1 MRGAALD
8 AVVIGAGTNGL
19 AAALT
24 LARAGKQVV
33 VLESAEAIG
42 GMGRPIEVAPGFRVG
57 PVEGDAGWL
66 PPETARALGLTGLTT
81 VTPEIPLTVAAGPGE
96 FLSLARDPAAAVAS
110 IRRRSAPD
118 AERWPAFVDLVH
130 DLAGFLGVLY
140 QRPAPEIG
148 ASGLGELAALA
159 GLGRRLR
166 GLGRNRMVDL
176 LRVLPM
182 PVQEL
187 LDDRFDSP
195 LLKAAIGAGG
205 IQGICQGPRSGGTS
219 FVLLHHLTGA
229 PRGVLRGRGQWARGH
244 EDLATALGGA
254 ARARGVT
261 VRTGAR
267 VERILVR
274 DDRVTGVAL
283 ASGEALKAPLVL
295 STASPGRTL
304 LGLVEPVWL
313 DPELLLAVR
322 NIRYRGVESRVIF
335 ALDGMPEFP
344 GLADPSQALAGVVSL
359 TSTLDALERAFD
371 AAKYG
376 SESETPHVEV
386 SIPSIAEPAL
396 APEGKHVMVA
406 RVQYTPY
413 SLREGAWDEPRAAT
427 LGDRVLRALTA
438 VAPGFADRVVRS
450 VVLTPADLEARFG
463 LPEGATSHGELGLDQ
478 ILFMRPV
485 PGLGRHATPV
495 HGLYLAGAGTHP
507 GPGIAGGAGWLAAKR
522 ALKAGTGRGNGP

>member
-1 MRGAALD
+1 MSAPGID
-8 AVVIGAGTNGL
+8 AIVIGAGANGL
-19 AAALT
+19 VAAVT
-24 LARAGKQVV
+24 LARAGKRVV
-33 VLESAEAIG
+33 VLESDDAIG
-42 GMGRPIEVAPGFRVG
+42 GVGRLMDIAPGFRAA

-66 PPETARALGLTGLTT
+66 PPAMVRDLGLTGLTA
-81 VTPEIPLTVAAGPGE
+81 VYPESPLTVAAGPGD
-96 FLSLARDPAAAVAS
+96 FLSLSRDPAAAAAS
-110 IRRRSAPD
+110 IRRRSPAD

-140 QRPAPEIG
+140 QRPAPDIG
-148 ASGLGELAALA
+148 ASGLGELATMA

-166 GLGRNRMVDL
+166 ALGGDRMVDL

-187 LDDRFDSP
+187 LDDRFDSA
-195 LLKAAIGAGG
+195 LLKAALGAGG
-205 IQGICQGPRSGGTS
+205 VQGICQGPRSGGTS
-219 FVLLHHLTGA
+219 FVLLHHLVGA
-229 PRGVLRGRGQWARGH
+229 PRGVMRGRGWFAPGPH
-244 EDLATALGGA
+244 ALATVLAGA
-254 ARARGVT
+254 ARARDVT

-283 ASGEALKAPLVL
+283 TSGEELAAPLVL
-295 STASPGRTL
+295 STTTPARTL
-304 LGLVEPVWL
+304 LGLVDPVWL

-322 NIRYRGVESRVIF
+322 NIRYRGIESRVIF
-335 ALDGMPEFP
+335 ALDALPEVP
-344 GLADPSQALAGVVSL
+344 GLDEASQALSGVVSL
-359 TSTLDALERAFD
+359 TPSLEALERSYD

-376 SESETPHVEV
+376 TVSEAPHIELSV
-386 SIPSIAEPAL
+386 PSIAAPSL

-413 SLREGAWDEPRAAT
+413 TLRKGAWDEPSAAGLGERVQRAVET
-427 LGDRVLRALTA
+427 
-438 VAPGFADRVVRS
+438 VAPGFGDRMVRR

-463 LPEGATSHGELGLDQ
+463 LTEGAPSHGELGLDQ

-485 PGLGRHATPV
+485 AGLGRHATPV

-507 GPGIAGGAGWLAAKR
+507 GPGIAGGAGWLAAQR
-522 ALKAGTGRGNGP
+522 ALKQGAGRGNGS